1 MAINPYY
8 QHLTFTNSNEQ
19 NLYNDLIIESI
30 RNYGMDVYY
39 IPRTND
45 KLDLLFGEDVLSK
58 FESSHLIEMYFESV
72 DGFAGDRNFLSKFGL
87 EIRKQANFIVS
98 KDRFSEEVQTEPDV
112 PVRPREGDL
121 IWMPLTRDLFEI
133 TFADHEAIFWQL
145 GKVYVWRLLVEKFK
159 YSSERINT
167 GIDEIDTIGLDKA
180 LVEGPTMTLRLDA
193 GGWAYTRPPVVTI
206 SGGGGS
212 NATATATINGNGNVT
227 GLVMTSQ
234 GSGYTSAPTV
244 TITRAPA
251 ETTPVVLPADTT
263 GHGAKATAILDNTLD
278 TPDKLADNTRI
289 QTGADAILDFNE
301 RDPFSG
307 GRF

>member
-1 MAINPYY
+1 MSINPYY
-8 QHLTFTNSNEQ
+8 QHLTHTNSNEQ
-19 NLYNDLIIESI
+19 GLYNDLIIEAI

-58 FESSHLIEMYFESV
+58 FESSYLIEMYFESV

-98 KDRFSEEVQTEPDV
+98 RDRFIQEVQTDPGV

-159 YSSERINT
+159 YSSERIST
-167 GIDEIDTIGLDKA
+167 GIDEIDNIGLDKT
-180 LVEGPTMTLRLDA
+180 LVEGPTMTLRL
-193 GGWAYTRPPVVTI
+193 I
-206 SGGGGS
+206 SGGWGYTLPPIVEFEGGG
-212 NATATATINGNGNVT
+212 GNGAAAITTIDGSGKVT
-227 GLVMTSQ
+227 GITLTSQ
-234 GSGYTSAPTV
+234 GSGYTSAPIV
-244 TITRAPA
+244 KLVRATPA
-251 ETTPVVLPADTT
+251 PPAQPDTT
-263 GHGAKATAILDNTLD
+263 GHGAKAIAILNNTLN
-278 TPDKLADNTRI
+278 TPDKLANNDLI
-289 QTGADAILDFNE
+289 QKNSDVILDFTE
-301 RDPFSG
+301 KDPFSG
-307 GRF
+307 GNV

>member
-1 MAINPYY
+1 MSINPYY
-8 QHLTFTNSNEQ
+8 QHLTHTNSNEQ
-19 NLYNDLIIESI
+19 GLYNDLIIEAI

-58 FESSHLIEMYFESV
+58 FESSYLIEMYFESV

-98 KDRFSEEVQTEPDV
+98 RDRFIQEVQTDPGV

-159 YSSERINT
+159 YSSERIST
-167 GIDEIDTIGLDKA
+167 GINEIDNIGLDKT
-180 LVEGPTMTLRLDA
+180 LVEGPTMTLRL
-193 GGWAYTRPPVVTI
+193 I
-206 SGGGGS
+206 SGGWGYTLPPIVEFEGGG
-212 NATATATINGNGNVT
+212 GNGAAATTTIDGSGKVT
-227 GLVMTSQ
+227 GITLTSQ
-234 GSGYTSAPTV
+234 GSGYTSAPIV
-244 TITRAPA
+244 KLVRATPDPPA
-251 ETTPVVLPADTT
+251 QPDTT
-263 GHGAKATAILDNTLD
+263 GHGAKAIAILNNTLN
-278 TPDKLADNTRI
+278 TPDKLANNDLI
-289 QTGADAILDFNE
+289 QKNSDVILDFTE
-301 RDPFSG
+301 KDPFSG
-307 GRF
+307 GNV